1 MASPPDYP
9 DPSADSAAL
18 RLAGALRFCREP
30 ALAFARILALATAT
44 RCLTG
49 ALALA
54 GVEAHAMNGF
64 HALFRGSWRRGR
76 AAKRQRNRRGGE
88 SRARNDTDLHV
99 NLPIGSLNWRTAMR
113 TPHEPHETC
122 FARSAPKVTE
132 NVSVGVARN

>member
-9 DPSADSAAL
+9 DPLADSAAL

-64 HALFRGSWRRGR
+64 HTLF
-76 AAKRQRNRRGGE
+76 AAAGVEAAPLSASAIAAAARVEPETILTFMSISLLVRSTGEQR
-88 SRARNDTDLHV
+88 
-99 NLPIGSLNWRTAMR
+99 
-113 TPHEPHETC
+113 
-122 FARSAPKVTE
+122 
-132 NVSVGVARN
+132 